1 MELLYKAMI
10 PLNPIP
16 KKNSPEIHQIKKRI
30 GNRLVTQRFVAPSER
45 FVYYQNQSM
54 YYLNLSKK
62 PAEPIA
68 VPVEVRCLFYRDS
81 RRRVDL
87 TNLEEAIDD
96 ILVHAKILKDDDCKI
111 LVSHDGSRVI
121 LGSKEPRTEIEIYSL

>member
-1 MELLYKAMI
+1 MELLYKATI
-10 PLNPIP
+10 PLNPVT
-16 KKNSPEIHQIKKRI
+16 KKNSPKIITIKKRI
-30 GNRLVTQRFVAPSER
+30 GNRIVNQRMVAPSDA

-121 LGSKEPRTEIEIYSL
+121 LGSEEPRTEIEIYSL